1 MDGRSYAKRLKQLSY
16 AERQRAGGKFPAVL
30 RFASVHPRDVA
41 LIIAHAERRIGDVS
55 HIDASRSHLNRIL
68 VGEDPERPGKTNIA
82 GDVMAMYLGMRES
95 NHASNLRGLLGAG
108 RKKDHKRALLRGP
121 QEPWAQTKKH
131 RGPLREFVLT
141 LHRDAFIA
149 EEDCPADHVLEFLN
163 DEGETARF
171 DVRKCEAFVDA
182 GMGFMRENFD
192 NQLVYCRVDYDEQSV
207 HLQGLLVDTI
217 SEEPS
222 TRYASG
228 RELFRL
234 TQHILIGGDGKKRGY
249 ELAQDA
255 VGEFFAR
262 EEHLHLNVVRAEP
275 RAARRREAAA
285 AVETMLQ
292 EAELDAL
299 LGETDELPAGSK
311 NAQAMHLLKRR
322 MAEAVAEKG
331 GDPDRVRK
339 DQAQKLALE
348 YLEELGVVSSKDR
361 HEASTRRARAE
372 LLERHQDLFGT
383 AHEIVADPE
392 AAAKKVITRARAESA
407 AAERRRQEAEAAEQR
422 AIQAEEHLD
431 AERRAEA
438 ERRAREDAERQE
450 RHRREDET
458 RAAKSA
464 DLDAREEKVAD
475 REAEISRKSKLL
487 GRAVDQLYSLVE
499 KVKNFA
505 RRIGMRDEILD
516 RDEFDAIQR
525 MRDTL
530 GVVGGKPLQQDQ
542 RERQRTRGGG

>member
-1 MDGRSYAKRLKQLSY
+1 MDGRSYAKRLKELSY

-55 HIDASRSHLNRIL
+55 HIDASRSHLNKIL

-95 NHASNLRGLLGAG
+95 NHASNLRGLLAAG
-108 RKKDHKRALLRGP
+108 RKKDHKRALMRGP
-121 QEPWAQTKKH
+121 QEPWSQVKKH

-141 LHRDAFIA
+141 LHRDAFRA
-149 EEDCPADHVLEFLN
+149 ADDCPPEHLLKFLD
-163 DEGETARF
+163 DEGNPARF
-171 DVRKCEAFVDA
+171 DKRKCEAFVDA

-192 NQLVYCRVDYDEQSV
+192 DQLVYCRVDYDEQSV

-217 SEEPS
+217 TEEPS

-234 TQHILIGGDGKKRGY
+234 TQHVLIGGDGKKRGY

-311 NAQAMHLLKRR
+311 NAQAMHLLKKR
-322 MAEAVAEKG
+322 MSEAVAEKG

-339 DQAQKLALE
+339 DQAQTLALE
-348 YLEELGVVSSKDR
+348 YLEELGVVSAKDR

-372 LLERHQDLFGT
+372 LIERHQDLVGT
-383 AHEIVADPE
+383 PHEIVADPD
-392 AAAKKVITRARAESA
+392 AAAEKVMARARAERA
-407 AAERRRQEAEAAEQR
+407 AADRRRQEAEAAEQR
-422 AIQAEEHLD
+422 AIQTQERLD

-438 ERRAREDAERQE
+438 ERRAREEAEREE
-450 RHRREDET
+450 RHRREDEA
-458 RAAKSA
+458 RAAKAA
-464 DLDAREEKVAD
+464 DLEAREETVTD
-475 REAEISRKSKLL
+475 RETEISRKARLL
-487 GRAVDQLYSLVE
+487 GRAVHQFYGLLE
-499 KVKNFA
+499 KVKTFA
-505 RRIGMRDEILD
+505 RRIGMKDEALD
-516 RDEFDAIQR
+516 RNELDAVRRVKDLIGE
-525 MRDTL
+525 L
-530 GVVGGKPLQQDQ
+530 GGDQ
-542 RERQRTRGGG
+542 R

>member
-1 MDGRSYAKRLKQLSY
+1 MDGRSYAKRLKELSY

-82 GDVMAMYLGMRES
+82 GDVMAMYLGMRET
-95 NHASNLRGLLGAG
+95 NHASNLRGLLAAG
-108 RKKDHKRALLRGP
+108 RKKDHKRALMRGP
-121 QEPWAQTKKH
+121 QEPWSQVKKH

-141 LHRDAFIA
+141 LHRDAFRA
-149 EEDCPADHVLEFLN
+149 ADDCPPGHLLKFLD
-163 DEGETARF
+163 DEGNPARF
-171 DVRKCEAFVDA
+171 DKRKCEAFVDA

-217 SEEPS
+217 TEEPS

-234 TQHILIGGDGKKRGY
+234 TQHVLIGGDGKKRGY

-311 NAQAMHLLKRR
+311 NAQAMHLLKKR
-322 MAEAVAEKG
+322 MSEAVAEKG

-348 YLEELGVVSSKDR
+348 YLQELGVVSAKDR

-372 LLERHQDLFGT
+372 LLERHQDLVGT
-383 AHEIVADPE
+383 PHEIVADPD
-392 AAAKKVITRARAESA
+392 AAAEKVMARARAERA
-407 AAERRRQEAEAAEQR
+407 AADRRRQEAEAAERR
-422 AIQAEEHLD
+422 AKEAQERLD

-438 ERRAREDAERQE
+438 ERRAREDAERAE
-450 RHRREDET
+450 KHRQEDEA
-458 RAAKSA
+458 RASKQA
-464 DLDAREEKVAD
+464 DLEAREETVTD
-475 REAEISRKSKLL
+475 RETEISRKARLL
-487 GRAVDQLYSLVE
+487 GRAVDQFYSLLE
-499 KVKNFA
+499 KVKCFA
-505 RRIGMRDEILD
+505 RRIGMKDEALD
-516 RDEFDAIQR
+516 RNELDAVKR
-525 MRDTL
+525 VKDLVGEL
-530 GVVGGKPLQQDQ
+530 GGDQ
-542 RERQRTRGGG
+542 R